1 MEFSPDGTT
10 RVVVNRTVQT
20 MTTDGV
26 VQIERNGAIQEITVN
41 PLGRITLVR

>member
-1 MEFSPDGTT
+1 
-10 RVVVNRTVQT
+10 

-41 PLGRITLVR
+41 PLGKIKLVR